1 MMSLFLNSNKSLFTI
16 SNTDNELNEF
26 IINYLDISVSNNFY
40 LIIRF
45 KAEYL
50 SLFLEIKN
58 TVEEML
64 AKDSLALENTK
75 N

>member
-1 MMSLFLNSNKSLFTI
+1 MSLFLNSNKSLFTI

>member
-26 IINYLDISVSNNFY
+26 IINYLDISVSDNFD
-40 LIIRF
+40 LIIR
-45 KAEYL
+45 L
-50 SLFLEIKN
+50 KN